1 MADNQWVFDLEIN
14 IFSNVATIAK
24 PKLKKKYKSMNFD
37 TAFTTVEKNLDK
49 DPVFP
54 TIYIHEMP
62 GLERGA
68 DLEGTSV
75 NAVQETIQVDVI
87 TNTKQSDAK
96 GIMAILAD
104 AFKQM
109 RFQITAMP
117 EFKNDSEKNFRS
129 VARFRRIIGAND
141 RLM

>member
-1 MADNQWVFDLEIN
+1 MDNGRNQWVFDLEIN

-75 NAVQETIQVDVI
+75 NAVQ
-87 TNTKQSDAK
+87 KQYRLTSLQTQSRAMQK
-96 GIMAILAD
+96 GLWL
-104 AFKQM
+104 F
-109 RFQITAMP
+109 
-117 EFKNDSEKNFRS
+117 
-129 VARFRRIIGAND
+129 
-141 RLM
+141 